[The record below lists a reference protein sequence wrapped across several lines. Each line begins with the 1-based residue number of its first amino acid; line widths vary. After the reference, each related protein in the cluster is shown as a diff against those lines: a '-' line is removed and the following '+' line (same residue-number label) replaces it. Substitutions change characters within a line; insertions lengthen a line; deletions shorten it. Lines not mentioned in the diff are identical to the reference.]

1 MYTNRTRS
9 DILDEMLVA
18 VRDDVDKREGSVVHD
33 MLAPPA
39 EEFEMLGFVLEA
51 ILENGFIDTAQAE
64 YVDKRA
70 GELGIYR
77 KPSEFAKGVLT
88 IGAPVGT
95 EIEVGTHILAQVG
108 SVSVSVETVDYAVI
122 PVGGFIAVNAIAS
135 EAGTVGNISADAVF
149 TSEEFRYD
157 SITAESPFE
166 GGIDVEPDDELKER
180 YLLKV
185 RKPIT
190 SGNVYHYELW
200 AREIEGISQA
210 RIVPLWNGN
219 GTVKVIVIDSNGRA
233 PSPTKVIEVQEH
245 IDAVKP
251 IGATVTVIAITE
263 VPINVSVTLTLV
275 GNLLPAD
282 VAQGVEDSIA
292 AYLTE
297 ADETVRYSQIASAL
311 LDTDGVSDY
320 SGLLIGT
327 DVISMGADNIAID
340 DDVVA
345 VIGSVTLL

>member
-64 YVDKRA
+64 FVDKRA
-70 GELGIYR
+70 AELGIYR
-77 KPSEFAKGVLT
+77 KPAEFAKGVLN
-88 IGAPVGT
+88 IAGVAGT
-95 EIEVGTHILAQVG
+95 EIEVGSRIIAQVRG
-108 SVSVSVETVDYAVI
+108 VSVGIETVDYAVI
-122 PVGGFIAVNAIAS
+122 SDEGFVAVNAIAS
-135 EAGTVGNISADAVF
+135 EAGTSGNISADAEF
-149 TSEEFRYD
+149 TSEAFRYD
-157 SITAESPFE
+157 SITAQSPFD
-166 GGIDVEPDDELKER
+166 GGIDVEPDDELKAR

-190 SGNVYHYELW
+190 SGNVFQYELW
-200 AREIEGISQA
+200 AREVEGISQA
-210 RIVPLWNGN
+210 RIVPLWDGN
-219 GTVKVIVIDSNGRA
+219 GTVKVIVIDPDGRA
-233 PSPTKVIEVQEH
+233 PLPAKVEAVQAH

-251 IGATVTVIAITE
+251 IGATITVIAIKE
-263 VPINVSVTLTLV
+263 VPVNITVKLSLEGDLS
-275 GNLLPAD
+275 PED
-282 VAQGVEDSIA
+282 VAQDVEDSIA
-292 AYLTE
+292 AYLAE

-311 LDTDGVSDY
+311 LDTEGVRDY

-327 DVISMGADNIAID
+327 DAESMGADNLDID
-340 DDVVA
+340 GDVVA
-345 VIGSVTLL
+345 VVGTVTLS